1 MKNVLWYGV
10 KVVQKINKENKKIIL
25 KACLMVE
32 RDAKKSI
39 GLVPSPSPPGHA
51 PAAPTGRL
59 RSSIT
64 HEVEGT
70 TGRVGTNVEYARR
83 VELGFVGADSLGR
96 VYNQSPRPYLRP
108 ALHKNEKAIRQ
119 MFKKII

>member
-32 RDAKKSI
+32 RDAKK
-39 GLVPSPSPPGHA
+39 LCPVD
-51 PAAPTGRL
+51 TGRL

-64 HEVEGT
+64 HEIEGT
-70 TGRVGTNVEYARR
+70 TGKVGSNVEYAKA
-83 VELGFVGADSLGR
+83 VEIGSEDPEFKRAP
-96 VYNQSPRPYLRP
+96 QPYLRP